1 METQKSSGHIL
12 KATTEIY
19 KYIIFLSTI
28 SFHYKGNKATLETQ
42 KKLKRKTSSQFLG
55 SLDDFLKLLSKCE

>member
-12 KATTEIY
+12 KATREIY

-28 SFHYKGNKATLETQ
+28 SFHYKGNKTTLETQ
-42 KKLKRKTSSQFLG
+42 KKLKRKTS
-55 SLDDFLKLLSKCE
+55 